1 MFIKLMFIE
10 FILVSKYYFLTEN
23 MAAKADT
30 NPFLPKDN
38 IIMGGI
44 KLKRKKSRLC

>member
-1 MFIKLMFIE
+1 MFIKLTFIE
-10 FILVSKYYFLTEN
+10 FILVGKYYFLAGN
-23 MAAKADT
+23 MAAEADT
-30 NPFLPKDN
+30 NPFLPKVY